1 MLASTRR
8 EQRPIVQTSGKQ
20 MKADKRRYIGRVG
33 DNPDHWIDATID
45 LGADEESVNGRGIY
59 WDRQVAGLRIYIGA
73 RKVTWQYF
81 SQRRDHGDRAHT
93 FETLG
98 RYDRGYTAGAI
109 SGGTYKRFGGT
120 VRSDQRPAV
129 YRGPEPIL
137 KRAEWHMD
145 VAAAREAA
153 TVKRA
158 DAIKGMPKV
167 NALEGATFAQA
178 FDGGYEISENGHR
191 VRIEGYLQYLE
202 RKAKEASKP
211 PRWAE
216 KVRSLGKLYMIPK
229 WGNYRLTELSEIRVR
244 VAEWCREDIDSA
256 VSANHVARIMRAMWR
271 RVAKRDS
278 RLKLDNYP
286 TRAYEERTE
295 RGEQKGMTAA
305 HFPGWYAAVRVL
317 PSVHHAY
324 HLMNLLTGARPGELA
339 RTPWQDNS
347 PAADTFTI
355 GNAKMGNAIAIP
367 TTPQIRACL
376 KMAADALPDHKPG
389 DLVFP
394 GCWNN
399 PARDKLPMRGH
410 ALRRTY
416 RTFAHSLG
424 IPDDIGDW
432 LLGDAPEGIKAHYL
446 IKWAMANNAAIVAAQ
461 HKISKAMMIALK
473 AKPAKQKR
481 AA

>member
-1 MLASTRR
+1 VNNARVCEQVANKMTR
-8 EQRPIVQTSGKQ
+8 K
-20 MKADKRRYIGRVG
+20 YIGRIG
-33 DNPDHWIDATID
+33 DDPDSWIDATID
-45 LGADEESVNGRGIY
+45 LGGEGSVNGRGIF
-59 WDRQVAGLRIYIGA
+59 WDRQVEGLRIRIGA

-98 RYDRGYTAGAI
+98 RYDRGYCAEAIAG
-109 SGGTYKRFGGT
+109 STYRSFGGT
-120 VRSDQRPAV
+120 VRPDQRPAV

-137 KRAEWHMD
+137 KRAPWHMD
-145 VAAAREAA
+145 VAAARNAA

-158 DAIKGMPKV
+158 DAIKGLPKV
-167 NALEGATFAQA
+167 NAQEGATFAQA

-202 RKAKEASKP
+202 RQAKEAGKP
-211 PRWAE
+211 ARWAD
-216 KVRSLGKLYMIPK
+216 KVRSLGKLYMLPK
-229 WGNYRLTELSEIRVR
+229 WGNYRLTELSEIPVR
-244 VAEWCREDIDSA
+244 VAEWCHENIDSA

-271 RVAKRDS
+271 RIAKRDS
-278 RLKLDNYP
+278 RLKLDSYP
-286 TRAYEERTE
+286 TRAYEERKE
-295 RGEQKGMTAA
+295 RGEQKGMTAV
-305 HFPGWYAAVRVL
+305 HFPEWYAAVRVL
-317 PSVHHAY
+317 PRVHHAY

-347 PAADTFTI
+347 PDADTFTI

-376 KMAADALPDHKPG
+376 KIAADALPDHKTG

-399 PARDKLPMRGH
+399 PTRDKLPMRGH

-446 IKWAMANNAAIVAAQ
+446 IKWAMANNKAIVEAQ
-461 HKISKAMMIALK
+461 HKISKAMMTAIK

>member
-1 MLASTRR
+1 MCEQVANKMTR
-8 EQRPIVQTSGKQ
+8 K
-20 MKADKRRYIGRVG
+20 YIGRIG
-33 DNPDHWIDATID
+33 DDPNSWIDATID
-45 LGADEESVNGRGIY
+45 LGGEGDGSVNGRGIF
-59 WDRQVAGLRIYIGA
+59 WDRQVEGLRIRIGA

-98 RYDRGYTAGAI
+98 RYDRGYSAEAI
-109 SGGTYKRFGGT
+109 AGGTYKSFGGT
-120 VRSDQRPAV
+120 VRSDQRPAI

-137 KRAEWHMD
+137 KRAPWHMD
-145 VAAAREAA
+145 VAAARNAA

-158 DAIKGMPKV
+158 DAIKGVPKV
-167 NALEGATFAQA
+167 NAQESATFAQA

-202 RKAKEASKP
+202 RQAKEAGKP
-211 PRWAE
+211 PRWAD
-216 KVRSLGKLYMIPK
+216 KVRSLGKLYMLPK
-229 WGNYRLTELSEIRVR
+229 WGNHRMTELSEIPVR
-244 VAEWCREDIDSA
+244 VAEWCREDIKSA

-271 RVAKRDS
+271 RTAKRDP

-286 TRAYEERTE
+286 TRAYEERKE
-295 RGEQKGMTAA
+295 RGEQKGMVAKD
-305 HFPGWYAAVRVL
+305 FPVWFEAIKDL
-317 PSVHHAY
+317 PPVHHAY

-339 RTPWQDNS
+339 RTPWEDNS
-347 PAADTFTI
+347 PDADTFTI

-367 TTPQIRACL
+367 TTPQIRTCL
-376 KMAADALPDHKPG
+376 KMAANALPDHKTG

-399 PARDKLPMRGH
+399 PTRDKLPMRGH

-446 IKWAMANNAAIVAAQ
+446 IKWAMANNKAIVEAQ
-461 HKISKAMMIALK
+461 HKVSKAMMTALK
-473 AKPAKQKR
+473 SKPVAKRKR

>member
-1 MLASTRR
+1 MT
-8 EQRPIVQTSGKQ
+8 
-20 MKADKRRYIGRVG
+20 RRYIGHIG
-33 DNPDHWIDATID
+33 DDPDSWIDATID
-45 LGADEESVNGRGIY
+45 FERRGIF

-98 RYDRGYTAGAI
+98 RYDRGYRASAIAGGA
-109 SGGTYKRFGGT
+109 
-120 VRSDQRPAV
+120 QERPTLE
-129 YRGPEPIL
+129 YGSPPDEGDEPGPPPPNVERLRRTPPIGHLGSHPIL
-137 KRAEWHMD
+137 KRAPWHMD

-167 NALEGATFAQA
+167 NAQEGATFAQA

-202 RKAKEASKP
+202 RQAKEANKP
-211 PRWAE
+211 ARWAE

-229 WGNYRLTELSEIRVR
+229 WGNYRLTELSEIPVR

-271 RVAKRDS
+271 RIAKRDS
-278 RLKLDNYP
+278 RLKLDSYP
-286 TRAYEERTE
+286 TRAYEERKE
-295 RGEQKGMTAA
+295 RGEQKGMTAV
-305 HFPGWYAAVRVL
+305 HFPEWYAAVKVL
-317 PSVHHAY
+317 PPVHHAY

-347 PAADTFTI
+347 PDADTFTI

-376 KMAADALPDHKPG
+376 KMAVDALPDHKTG

-399 PARDKLPMRGH
+399 PTRDKLPMRGH

-446 IKWAMANNAAIVAAQ
+446 IKWAMTNNKSIVEAQ
-461 HKISKAMMIALK
+461 HKISREMMKALK
-473 AKPAKQKR
+473 SKPVANRKR